1 MTTPSMP
8 TTRTRRIDLLPR
20 HLRPRR
26 GAGSLGVLDH
36 RPGATGE
43 HRSGQYRRTSAP
55 LVRTRQTV
63 TVPRWQM
70 ANVIAGR
77 DPDRRGP
84 RGIHATPRIPWTVP
98 IRRGRVKEGSR
109 TGLVGS

>member
-36 RPGATGE
+36 RPGGSGE

-55 LVRTRQTV
+55 LVLTRQTV

-70 ANVIAGR
+70 ADVIAGR
-77 DPDRRGP
+77 DPVPP
-84 RGIHATPRIPWTVP
+84 RAARHSCHATDPMDRPDAARP
-98 IRRGRVKEGSR
+98 AE
-109 TGLVGS
+109 